1 MEKLRSGSIDRVAG
15 LTPNGRSLSSATDE
29 SRQREDRFREIIEAE
44 RLPRPAVRSTFD
56 YLLESLALCGV
67 AMHGAQLYSGEALET
82 ITRAYEGHLFASEPA
97 KPRGERPERGG
108 SGSKGIAP
116 PDRWNWLRLLW
127 RATVSLWTGRWR
139 E

>member
-15 LTPNGRSLSSATDE
+15 LTSKGRSLSGTTDE
-29 SRQREDRFREIIEAE
+29 SRQREIIEAT
-44 RLPRPAVRSTFD
+44 RSPKPALRSTFD

-82 ITRAYEGHLFASEPA
+82 ITRAYEGHSFVSEPA

-127 RATVSLWTGRWR
+127 RATVSLWTGR
-139 E
+139 